1 MMLGLPLLALQLN
14 LIHVSDTINTAAAG
28 ANNEIVVITVCLLGI
43 LGIVGSF
50 DIALGPVTWVY
61 TAEAFDYMSRTQGSS
76 YAVISV
82 VGSYHLLKF
91 CNCWRSILQH
101 WIASS
106 DQLGVFRSI
115 LHHLEVMK
123 TWQGSSFRCEP
134 ERYIYVDK
142 SWEHSP

>member
-91 CNCWRSILQH
+91 CNCWRSICSTGLQVQANWASKFVFLSKFLTTH
-101 WIASS
+101 LASS
-106 DQLGVFRSI
+106 RSYEDMARF
-115 LHHLEVMK
+115 LVQM
-123 TWQGSSFRCEP
+123 
-134 ERYIYVDK
+134 
-142 SWEHSP
+142 